1 MYTMLPSNH
10 NPNSYMKTI
19 ITFSFLLFS
28 LLACRNASTT
38 LPAQAVVS
46 DTIHADTL
54 PTAEMEMEIDTE
66 DAVAWLTEVIEN
78 HLNEGGFAMED
89 ICTPQYYEYKT
100 DATQVGYDGGMDE
113 AAFAKKWSSTY
124 DVTRA
129 GIGTAFLISGQDNGK
144 VKVTKCVPKPTTT
157 AEAIILEVVIS
168 DPDMNATYHR
178 DFKIVPIGKAY
189 QIDDVVE

>member
-1 MYTMLPSNH
+1 
-10 NPNSYMKTI
+10 MKTI

-28 LLACRNASTT
+28 LLSCRNATTT
-38 LPAQAVVS
+38 LPAQAIVS
-46 DTIHADTL
+46 DTIYADTL
-54 PTAEMEMEIDTE
+54 PTTEMDIDTE

-78 HLNEGGFAMED
+78 HLNEGGYAMED

-124 DVTRA
+124 DVARA

-144 VKVTKCVPKPTTT
+144 VKVTKCIPKPTST
-157 AEAIILEVVIS
+157 AESIVLEVVIS

-189 QIDDVVE
+189 QIDDVVEFD

>member
-1 MYTMLPSNH
+1 
-10 NPNSYMKTI
+10 MKTI
-19 ITFSFLLFS
+19 FSITFLLFG
-28 LLACRNASTT
+28 LLACRNTATT
-38 LPAQAVVS
+38 LPAQTVVS
-46 DTIHADTL
+46 DTIPASTPSTSETD
-54 PTAEMEMEIDTE
+54 IDTE
-66 DAVAWLTEVIEN
+66 DAVAWLIEVIEN
-78 HLNEGGFAMED
+78 HLNEGGYAMED

-113 AAFAKKWSSTY
+113 EAFAKKWSSTY
-124 DVTRA
+124 NVARA

-157 AEAIILEVVIS
+157 AESIILEVVIS

-189 QIDDVVE
+189 QINDVVEFD